1 MQMNSLPQGLK
12 IVVKKSICD
21 NRYSLKDVAEV
32 DDDLGYDELK
42 INCQDNILSL
52 MKNSAGI

>member
-1 MQMNSLPQGLK
+1 MNSLPQGLK